1 MSRINNNIIISV
13 DTTFISNK
21 SVIQNDTYV
30 FSYSINI
37 FNKNYFNIQLLSRY
51 WNITDSNG
59 NLEEIRGPGVI
70 GQTPIIKPGS
80 SFKYSSFCSLYT
92 PFGVMH
98 GVFYMKRD
106 NEKYFDVTIPP
117 FKLIIPGQKN

>member
-21 SVIQNDTYV
+21 SVIQNDIYV

-37 FNKNYFNIQLLSRY
+37 SNKNSFNIQLLSRY

-80 SFKYSSFCSLYT
+80 SFKYSSFCSLHK

-98 GVFYMKRD
+98 GAFYMKRD
-106 NEKYFDVTIPP
+106 KEKYFDVIIPP

>member
-37 FNKNYFNIQLLSRY
+37 FNKNSFNIQLLSRY

-59 NLEEIRGPGVI
+59 NLEDDSGEIEDREVEDEKHGRERGLEEHRCQDCQDV
-70 GQTPIIKPGS
+70 QRQRSEEKHLKLFQFN
-80 SFKYSSFCSLYT
+80 FKFS
-92 PFGVMH
+92 
-98 GVFYMKRD
+98 
-106 NEKYFDVTIPP
+106 I
-117 FKLIIPGQKN
+117 